1 MMPRVVDIAQDGRY
15 LAVHRGFLV
24 VQFHGEEITRIPLDD
39 LTSIVVHAHGT
50 TYSNNLLVQLAE
62 RGISLV
68 LCGANYCPVAWLWP
82 IEGHHVQGARMEAQW
97 AASKPLCK
105 RIWQTLVKAKIEQQE
120 STLVAAGKPDLGL
133 KGLVTLVRSGD
144 PDNIE
149 AQAARRY
156 WTALFGSDFRRRQDG
171 DGINAMLNYGYAI
184 LRSAVARGV
193 VAAGLHPTVGVH
205 HRNRSNAMALVDDVM
220 EPFRPLI
227 DWAVLRLS
235 KDGVNEVNGES
246 KKALVAVLSYDLQT
260 IRGTTPVVT
269 CIYDLAISIAQ
280 SFVDGEAR
288 LFLPLPGLP
297 IERLA
302 QG

>member
-1 MMPRVVDIAQDGRY
+1 MMPRILDIAQDGRH
-15 LAVHRGFLV
+15 LAVYRGFLV
-24 VQFHGEEITRIPLDD
+24 VQSSGEEIARVPLDD
-39 LTSIVVHAHGT
+39 LTSVVVHAHGT

-68 LCGANYCPVAWLWP
+68 LCGSNYTPVAWLWP
-82 IEGHHVQGARMEAQW
+82 IEGHHIQGARMEAQW
-97 AASKPLCK
+97 AAPKPLCK
-105 RIWQTLVKAKIEQQE
+105 RIWQALIKAKIEQQE
-120 STLVAAGKPDLGL
+120 STLIAAGKPDQGL

-144 PDNIE
+144 PDNVE

-156 WTALFGSDFRRRQDG
+156 WTALFGSEFRRRQDE
-171 DGINAMLNYGYAI
+171 DGINALLNYGYAV

-220 EPFRPLI
+220 EPFRPLV

-235 KDGVNEVNGES
+235 QSGVSEVNPES
-246 KKALVAVLSYDLQT
+246 KKSLVAVLSYDLQT
-260 IRGTTPVVT
+260 IRGTTPLAT
-269 CIYDLAISIAQ
+269 CVYDLATSIAQ
-280 SFVDGEAR
+280 SFVDGETR
-288 LFLPLPGLP
+288 LFLPVPGLP
-297 IERLA
+297 LERLA